1 MGSRR
6 WCTKSVYVSPAV
18 RTLGMRTIVLEV
30 GAEALGFKGN
40 PERILMHGVGV
51 LGPVAEVVCVYGKGL
66 AEIFDGVRV
75 FVAENLRVWVS
86 LCLSLVY
93 QIVEREAGG

>member
-1 MGSRR
+1 
-6 WCTKSVYVSPAV
+6 
-18 RTLGMRTIVLEV
+18 VLEV

-86 LCLSLVY
+86 LYLSLVY
-93 QIVEREAGG
+93 QLWRGKLEAEEEAWGAHGGAGSFHPYVC